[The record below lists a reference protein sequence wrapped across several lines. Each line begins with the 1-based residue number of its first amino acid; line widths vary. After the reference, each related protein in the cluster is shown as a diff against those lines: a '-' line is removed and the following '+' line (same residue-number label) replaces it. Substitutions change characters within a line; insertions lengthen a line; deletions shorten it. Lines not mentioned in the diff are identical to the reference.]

1 MPGIAPGSALTFFV
15 SPKKVSKEKRAGFV
29 GPLRGH
35 AALLEIDGKRRNSPC
50 GLKHLRFFL
59 RRFLRDSP
67 PHDGKKLQLK
77 LLVFVFQRRVAGLS
91 SAAAGGSGRALFE
104 RSEFSPT
111 PLDAS
116 SARNRAAALSS
127 ARLLFGDF
135 LLARQEKVTALPGA
149 QPGKTISTGA
159 RPDETINL
167 DRDTFGK
174 SKKTRA
180 PSGAFPTGIY
190 LPCNSRL
197 MSATNAVT
205 PLP

>member
-1 MPGIAPGSALTFFV
+1 VPGYAPGSALTFFV

-67 PHDGKKLQLK
+67 PHDGKKLQLH
-77 LLVFVFQRRVAGLS
+77 LWAQPRHAYASCLWLFVFQRRVAGLS

-159 RPDETINL
+159 RPD
-167 DRDTFGK
+167 
-174 SKKTRA
+174 
-180 PSGAFPTGIY
+180 
-190 LPCNSRL
+190 
-197 MSATNAVT
+197 
-205 PLP
+205 